1 MTFSWQFVIDLGILG
16 SALLFATWLR
26 SKVRFLQ
33 KYLIPNS
40 LTAGFILLPFY
51 NWVFPLLGL
60 GTGSLENIVYHFL
73 NLSFI
78 ANALRISKTKRQ
90 SNRDVFSTSVLVVA
104 QYAIQC
110 FFGTL
115 ITIILIKTIMPDLF
129 PGFGLFATLGYSL
142 GPGQAFAIG
151 KGWETFGFS
160 GLGSVGLTFGAIG
173 FIIASFGGIFLI
185 NYGIRKGWVSSREL
199 EGLNSKVV
207 RSGVIK
213 RNEKPIKEEVRDASS
228 PEAIDPMSLNVS
240 LVVFTYLAAYLI
252 LIGITKLLSLLGSP
266 GVQLSTNLWGIMF
279 IFSAMTALLVK
290 TILISLKIDHIID
303 NARMTRVIGFSVDFM
318 VAAAIAAISIAVV
331 ASYWLPIVIIAVV
344 VGAITF
350 VTHLWLS
357 SRIFQNHVFFRM
369 ILVFGVATGTLP
381 TGLALLRVIDPEFE
395 TPASSD
401 YTFASGLSFLAVIP
415 ILLTANMPA
424 KGAMNGSLT
433 PTWIV
438 FGIYAAYLVVL
449 FILYLILSGRRR
461 FKNPSAVWLRRK

>member
-1 MTFSWQFVIDLGILG
+1 
-16 SALLFATWLR
+16 
-26 SKVRFLQ
+26 
-33 KYLIPNS
+33 
-40 LTAGFILLPFY
+40 
-51 NWVFPLLGL
+51 
-60 GTGSLENIVYHFL
+60 
-73 NLSFI
+73 
-78 ANALRISKTKRQ
+78 
-90 SNRDVFSTSVLVVA
+90 
-104 QYAIQC
+104 
-110 FFGTL
+110 
-115 ITIILIKTIMPDLF
+115 
-129 PGFGLFATLGYSL
+129 
-142 GPGQAFAIG
+142 
-151 KGWETFGFS
+151 
-160 GLGSVGLTFGAIG
+160 
-173 FIIASFGGIFLI
+173 
-185 NYGIRKGWVSSREL
+185 
-199 EGLNSKVV
+199 
-207 RSGVIK
+207 
-213 RNEKPIKEEVRDASS
+213 
-228 PEAIDPMSLNVS
+228 MSLNVS

-350 VTHLWLS
+350 LTHLWLS

-433 PTWIV
+433 STWIV
-438 FGIYAAYLVVL
+438 LGIYAAYLVVL
-449 FILYLILSGRRR
+449 FVLYLILSGRRR
-461 FKNPSAVWLRRK
+461 FKDPSAVWLRRK